1 MSNSRRFPWRAAPV
15 FVALLWV
22 AACTENASMPTP
34 DPQTTQLIRALSE
47 RVQKLED
54 TAEIHKVQS
63 KYAHYLFTQD
73 FDKVVEECMARN
85 SPDVSVEFSDSG
97 VYRGLESVKALYKAF
112 EEAKKIPGFFI
123 LHMTVNPYIE
133 IAADGKSARSHW
145 LSPGASGSNRS
156 ASWVW
161 GPYYVDYVKEGD
173 QWRILHSNLA
183 PLFRNPYE
191 DSWAKATNHGTVK
204 GILSA
209 VADEPSTQ
217 YRPYNEVK
225 TETDIFRDYPDLPQ
239 PY

>member
-1 MSNSRRFPWRAAPV
+1 MTRTICV
-15 FVALLWV
+15 MLALLL
-22 AACTENASMPTP
+22 AACTEKASMP
-34 DPQTTQLIRALSE
+34 DPETTQLIRDLNA
-47 RVQKLED
+47 RVQRLED
-54 TAEIHKVQS
+54 TLEIQKVQS
-63 KYAHYLFTQD
+63 RYTHYLFTQD
-73 FDKVVEECMARN
+73 FDRIVEECMAKN
-85 SPDVSVEFSDSG
+85 APDVSVEFSDSG
-97 VYRGLESVKALYKAF
+97 VYRGLESVRKLYSSF

-133 IAADGKSARSHW
+133 IAADGQSARAHW

-156 ASWVW
+156 ASWIW
-161 GPYYVDYVKEGD
+161 GPYYVDYVKEDG

-191 DSWAKATNHGTVK
+191 DSWAKATHHGTVK

-209 VADEPSTQ
+209 QPDGPSTQ

-225 TETDIFRDYPDLPQ
+225 TETDIFRNYPDLPK